1 MSVILFFR
9 LEFEIVFSLVYL
21 RFLFLVNVNIIVIL
35 VRRNFEG
42 GY

>member
-9 LEFEIVFSLVYL
+9 LEFEIVFSLVYF